1 MVISTQASI
10 RTNSLLIARFC
21 NPPQNVLNVGAFESL
36 PDDVFDSWLK
46 IRCELLLI
54 EERLVV
60 TAARLLYEMSDDRA
74 FRWLRG
80 VNDSG
85 PEIES
90 DFGKLFDL
98 LMERTHISN
107 RWINGAVCIVD
118 ESFDWLRS
126 W

>member
-1 MVISTQASI
+1 VFKVVISFTIEIEVIWPRQTGLFEWIEMVISTQASI

-74 FRWLRG
+74 FR
-80 VNDSG
+80 
-85 PEIES
+85 
-90 DFGKLFDL
+90 
-98 LMERTHISN
+98 
-107 RWINGAVCIVD
+107 
-118 ESFDWLRS
+118 
-126 W
+126 